1 MEKLTKKELKEKYK
15 NRVLIGG
22 VYRITCS
29 GNKKHWLRTTVDM
42 QGAKNRFSFSVETN
56 SCPEVCMLP
65 AWNEF
70 GSDSFAFEQL
80 EFLKKKETQT
90 ECQFLEDVTALLEIW
105 SEQDG
110 EQHELRTEH

>member
-29 GNKKHWLRTTVDM
+29 GNRKHWLRATPDM
-42 QGAKNRFSFSVETN
+42 QGAKNRFSFSMETN

-70 GSDSFAFEQL
+70 GSASFAFEPL
-80 EFLKKKETQT
+80 ESIKKKDTQS
-90 ECQFLEDVTALLEIW
+90 ECQFLEDVTVLLEMW
-105 SEQDG
+105 TEKEG
-110 EQHELRTEH
+110 EHELRTEH